1 MIKKAIIN
9 KYYVKKSISYLKEK
23 TRLYTTII
31 DAIMTPDAMISIIE
45 FKKGNMFDKQFDKSN
60 IIYKNILN
68 IFNYILIN

>member
-1 MIKKAIIN
+1 
-9 KYYVKKSISYLKEK
+9 
-23 TRLYTTII
+23 
-31 DAIMTPDAMISIIE
+31 MTPDAMISIIE

>member
-1 MIKKAIIN
+1 M
-9 KYYVKKSISYLKEK
+9 ISYLKEK